1 MSIKN
6 FLLDCFFPKKCY
18 GCGAPDIWLCQKCFR
33 SLQAYKG
40 EIPRALNNN
49 HDLIIAGEY
58 KDALLHDLIT
68 AFKFNLN
75 QELAIPLFAF
85 LKNKIDQKLILNILT
100 KNEWQNV
107 LVIPIP
113 LHKKRQ
119 KFRGFNQSK
128 LIANEISLYY
138 SWPLNLNLIKNKA
151 SAVQADLSEEAR
163 LNNQTGVF
171 TWQGES
177 LEGHDVILIDDII
190 TSGATM
196 NEAENT
202 LICAGARKVIKVAI
216 AKG

>member
-18 GCGAPDIWLCQKCFR
+18 GCQASDTWLCQKCFR

-40 EIPRALNNN
+40 EVPRALNNN

-58 KDALLHDLIT
+58 KDVLLHDLII
-68 AFKFNLN
+68 AFKFDLN
-75 QELAIPLFAF
+75 QELVIPLFAF
-85 LKNKIDQKLILNILT
+85 LKNKIDQKLVLNMLT
-100 KNEWQNV
+100 KNDWQNV

-128 LIANEISLYY
+128 LLASEISLCYG
-138 SWPLNLNLIKNKA
+138 WPLNLDLVKNKP
-151 SAVQADLSEEAR
+151 SAIQADLNEEAR
-163 LNNQTGVF
+163 LNNQTGAF

-177 LEGHDVILIDDII
+177 LEGHDVILVDDII
-190 TSGATM
+190 TSGATI
-196 NEAENT
+196 NEAEII
-202 LICAGARKVIKVAI
+202 LMQAGARKVIKIAV